1 MIAVSSKTFK
11 SGNSVAL
18 RLPRALGIGA
28 DVAMQIERNG
38 DVLIVR
44 RLKDP
49 AEEKRR
55 LKEMVAELATL
66 PKPPSVQEREPIEFP
81 EREGL

>member
-18 RLPRALGIGA
+18 RLPRALGIEA
-28 DVAMQIERNG
+28 DVEVQIEKAG

-66 PKPPSVQEREPIEFP
+66 PKPPSVQEREPIDFP
-81 EREGL
+81 ERPGL